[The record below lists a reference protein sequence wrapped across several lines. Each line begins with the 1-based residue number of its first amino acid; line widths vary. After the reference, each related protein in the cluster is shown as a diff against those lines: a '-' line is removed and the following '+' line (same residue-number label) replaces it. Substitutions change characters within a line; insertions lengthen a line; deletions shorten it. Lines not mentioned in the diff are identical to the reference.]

1 MRHCWANFKI
11 CSIQLLLLRSFISL
25 SHSHYSF
32 YTCNQLKIS
41 FHISSYFDHFILVTH
56 IFSAS
61 AAKKNDRKFSF
72 HVFIV
77 FSNLEVFFFS
87 FLLFHKKIW
96 PTILRQISLG
106 RFHMIII
113 HLFAARRPVNFRFQK
128 NVELWLWFCN
138 SADVVVIQFAL
149 LVKQGKIWFQ
159 PYLHAS
165 EYWADLKT
173 LETSKYLQIEKT
185 KYVYF
190 ILQFDWES
198 KSIYPESVYVCATV
212 IIF

>member
-1 MRHCWANFKI
+1 MKAANQFKGYKAPFNINIVEVRMRHCWANFKI
-11 CSIQLLLLRSFISL
+11 CSIQLLLLRSLISL
-25 SHSHYSF
+25 SHSHFSF
-32 YTCNQLKIS
+32 YTCNQVKIS

-113 HLFAARRPVNFRFQK
+113 HLFAAGRTVHFRFQK

-138 SADVVVIQFAL
+138 SADIILIQF
-149 LVKQGKIWFQ
+149 
-159 PYLHAS
+159 
-165 EYWADLKT
+165 T
-173 LETSKYLQIEKT
+173 
-185 KYVYF
+185 
-190 ILQFDWES
+190 IL
-198 KSIYPESVYVCATV
+198 
-212 IIF
+212 